1 MKKVS
6 LFLLTT
12 IFFCSLLPVTASAE
26 KNGTITLKSIAE
38 VEVEDFNEE
47 GMKVIKRVPAA
58 KVIPG
63 TEVVFTT
70 LYTNTGKEDAD
81 KAVITNPVPEHMIY
95 KEGSAKGA
103 ETKITFSVDGGKK
116 FDLPENLMVKTKNG
130 KKASAAPADYTHIKW
145 IFINPIKPS
154 AKGDVS
160 FRAVLK

>member
-1 MKKVS
+1 MKNVS
-6 LFLLTT
+6 LMLIITF
-12 IFFCSLLPVTASAE
+12 FFCLTIPLTASAE
-26 KNGTITLKSIAE
+26 KNGTINLKSIAE
-38 VEVEDFNEE
+38 IEVEEFNEE
-47 GMKVIKRVPAA
+47 GMKIIKRVPAA

-70 LYTNTGKEDAD
+70 LYTNTRKEDAE

-95 KEGSAKGA
+95 KEGSAEGK

-116 FDLPENLMVKTKNG
+116 FDLPENLMIKTKDG
-130 KKASAAPADYTHIKW
+130 KKVSAGPADYTHIKW
-145 IFINPIKPS
+145 SFINPIKPS